1 MRRARRLRTLGL
13 TFLMTALLISVL
25 SVQAFAAGDIGT
37 AYLSVAGKSVTEANK
52 DDILGD
58 GGSVRAAYDE
68 DANQVT
74 LTLTN
79 ANITYRSVVININA
93 NIPLVIELVGENYIT
108 ASGSRECIS
117 YRNNLTIQGSGTL
130 ELNSAGSN
138 AIVNSA
144 TGDGPS
150 NLVISGVPSL
160 TANGL
165 YLGINIV
172 GGVRIENSTVTVTC
186 TESYNSALQATQNI
200 EISDSSV
207 TATASGSSTYGIQSQ
222 SGSIAISG
230 SKVNVNSTVM
240 ALMSGSDVTIN
251 DSTLELT
258 ASQQYNNCVFANG
271 TLTIENGSEVTAT
284 SSYPALYG
292 ATGLTIADSR
302 VQATATDDIGIW
314 TRGNL
319 SVSGDVDIVS
329 NGIAMADGCT
339 FTVTPAAGSLLE
351 VKAGPSQTDAKHIAD
366 SPFAE
371 QVSLSRINDAY
382 CSIKTHQH
390 VGGTAT
396 CVAAAICS
404 DCGQSYGT
412 PDAANHV
419 ALNAVA
425 EKPAT
430 CTEPGN
436 IAYWHCE
443 DCGKYFR
450 DEACTD
456 EITQADTVLAII
468 PHNTVKTEGKP
479 ATCTEPGNITYWHCE
494 DCGKYF
500 RDEACTEEITQ
511 ADTVLAI
518 TPHNAVKTEGK
529 PATCTESGNI
539 AYWYCADCGKY
550 FSDEAC
556 TQEIMLADTVL
567 SAKGHQYQDGVCT
580 VCGAKDPN
588 VQPTQTGDKGEGTKP
603 STTPEQTTASG
614 PKTGDDTLVGVWV
627 FLLLAGMA
635 GLTGMVY
642 YRKKKQ

>member
-1 MRRARRLRTLGL
+1 MRRARCLRTIGL
-13 TFLMTALLISVL
+13 TFLITALLISVL
-25 SVQAFAAGDIGT
+25 SVQAFAAGDVGT

-79 ANITYRSVVININA
+79 ANITYRSVAININA
-93 NIPLVIELVGENYIT
+93 NIPLVIELVGENHIT
-108 ASGSRECIS
+108 ASGNRECIS

-130 ELNSAGSN
+130 ELSSVGGSAIANSAM
-138 AIVNSA
+138 
-144 TGDGPS
+144 GDGPS

-172 GGVRIENSTVTVTC
+172 GGVHIENSTVTVNC
-186 TESYNSALQATQNI
+186 TDSYNAALQATQDI

-207 TATASGSSTYGIQSQ
+207 FATASGSSTYGILSQ
-222 SGSIAISG
+222 SGSISISG
-230 SKVNVNSTVM
+230 AQVNVNSTRV
-240 ALMSGSDVTIN
+240 ALSSYSDLTIN
-251 DSTLELT
+251 DSTMELT
-258 ASQQYNNCVFANG
+258 VSEQSQNCILANG
-271 TLTIENGSEVTAT
+271 TLTIENGSDVTAT

-302 VQATATDDIGIW
+302 VLATATDDIGIW

-319 SVSGDVDIVS
+319 SISGDVDVVS

-339 FTVTPAAGSLLE
+339 FTVTPAVGSLLE
-351 VKAGPSQTDAKHIAD
+351 VKAGTSQTDAKHIAD

-371 QVSLSRINDAY
+371 QATLSRLNDAY
-382 CSIKTHQH
+382 CSIKPHQH
-390 VGGTAT
+390 VGGMAT

-412 PDAANHV
+412 PDATNHA
-419 ALNAVA
+419 ALTAVA
-425 EKPAT
+425 EKSAT
-430 CTEPGN
+430 CTETGN
-436 IAYWHCE
+436 IPYWYC
-443 DCGKYFR
+443 
-450 DEACTD
+450 A
-456 EITQADTVLAII
+456 
-468 PHNTVKTEGKP
+468 
-479 ATCTEPGNITYWHCE
+479 

-511 ADTVLAI
+511 ADTVLAV

-529 PATCTESGNI
+529 PATCTETGNI

-556 TQEIMLADTVL
+556 TQEIMLEDTVL

-588 VQPTQTGDKGEGTKP
+588 VQPPQTGDKGESQAPGQSGKP
-603 STTPEQTTASG
+603 AITPERTAGSG
-614 PKTGDDTLVGVWV
+614 PKTGDDTLVGMWV
-627 FLLLAGMA
+627 FLLLAGIA
-635 GLTGMVY
+635 GLTGTVY
-642 YRKKKQ
+642 YTKKKH